1 VNKLNL
7 DSLKLDLPAVEKL
20 KILRKQNKFLFE
32 LTDEER
38 NATDQLKTYLDKKY
52 EEYRGGKM

>member
-1 VNKLNL
+1 MNKLNL
-7 DSLKLDLPAVEKL
+7 DSLKLDLPALEKL

-38 NATDQLKTYLDKKY
+38 SATDQLKSFLDKKY
-52 EEYRGGKM
+52 EEYKEGKM